1 MGLIHININVADA
14 AETIEFYE
22 QFGFEESWEFET
34 PDGETRNR
42 YIADETGTELQLSDT
57 AGDAD
62 FDQGTSWDH
71 LAIGVDDVDEVFET
85 IDHYG
90 VAKEP
95 GDQPEAGARTAFVY
109 DPDGR
114 KVELVEPLE

>member
-1 MGLIHININVADA
+1 MELIHININVADA
-14 AETIEFYE
+14 DETIEFYE

-34 PDGETRNR
+34 LDGETQNR

-57 AGDAD
+57 TDDAE
-62 FDQGTSWDH
+62 FEQGTAWDH
-71 LAIGVDDVDEVFET
+71 LAIGVDDVDDVFES

-90 VAKEP
+90 VIEEP

-114 KVELVEPLE
+114 KVELVELLE

>member
-1 MGLIHININVADA
+1 MEFIHLNINVADA
-14 AETIEFYE
+14 DETIEFYE

-34 PDGETRNR
+34 PDGETKNR
-42 YIADETGTELQLSDT
+42 YIADENGIELQLSDT
-57 AGDAD
+57 DGETE
-62 FDQGTSWDH
+62 FEEGTAWDH
-71 LAIGVDDVDEVFET
+71 LAIGVDDVDEVFAE

-90 VAKEP
+90 VVKEP

-114 KVELVEPLE
+114 KVELVESLD

>member
-1 MGLIHININVADA
+1 MELIHININVADA
-14 AETIEFYE
+14 DETIAFYE

-34 PDGETRNR
+34 PDGETQNR
-42 YIADETGTELQLSDT
+42 YIADENSVELQLSDT
-57 AGDAD
+57 EGEES
-62 FDQGTSWDH
+62 FEEGSSWDH
-71 LAIGVDDVDEVFET
+71 LAIGVDDVDTVFDE

-90 VAKEP
+90 VEKEP

-114 KVELVEPLE
+114 KVELVESLD

>member
-1 MGLIHININVADA
+1 MELIHININVADA
-14 AETIEFYE
+14 DTTIEFYE
-22 QFGFEESWEFET
+22 QLGFEESWEFET
-34 PDGETRNR
+34 PDGETQNR

-57 AGDAD
+57 ADDED
-62 FDQGTSWDH
+62 FDQGTAWDH
-71 LAIGVDDVDEVFET
+71 LAIGVDDVDEVFEG

-90 VAKEP
+90 IEKEP
-95 GDQPEAGARTAFVY
+95 SDQPEAGARTAFVY